1 MFKSKAF
8 TQSNYS
14 GEYKLSGDFSFIK
27 GKANYT
33 YTENSNY
40 ERIKNGSFTYS
51 ANMNGTE
58 FGMKSSNKISI
69 SIKGNYSKNLKNGR
83 WSHIVAV
90 KIPGNNG
97 KVTSNVNYKNGWPHG
112 EWSSSVYDNEKNK
125 ITESGLLKFNNNTVI
140 GDFKSSKGKNYV
152 KGNCDEKGFLHGKT
166 SIVEGGTEYI
176 REYNHGFLTLN
187 VTRNIQSGNVIE
199 SKKADPEEMEY
210 FNKIHSLSNTNP
222 EELEDIPFR
231 RVQKYNNYLID
242 HFAKM
247 FKDALFSN
255 DFPGDSSFVN
265 SEYYWD
271 SFKVYVLE
279 KQETKQEK
287 LAKEQA
293 EAERLE
299 AEKLARE
306 AAEAER
312 LEAELKKKQVEK
324 YNIAQQAMQKSDKAL
339 NEAYTVLDQIKTAY
353 EGKNVYK
360 IKKKKL
366 YNSYR
371 KLHTEYIKKHNQSD
385 DYEVIINFLEKAKA
399 LSDRVILL
407 VDTKTKDL
415 ERSLKSATTTEQIE
429 ELLK

>member
-1 MFKSKAF
+1 M
-8 TQSNYS
+8 
-14 GEYKLSGDFSFIK
+14 
-27 GKANYT
+27 
-33 YTENSNY
+33 
-40 ERIKNGSFTYS
+40 
-51 ANMNGTE
+51 
-58 FGMKSSNKISI
+58 
-69 SIKGNYSKNLKNGR
+69 LKNTPC
-83 WSHIVAV
+83 H
-90 KIPGNNG
+90 
-97 KVTSNVNYKNGWPHG
+97 T
-112 EWSSSVYDNEKNK
+112 
-125 ITESGLLKFNNNTVI
+125 T
-140 GDFKSSKGKNYV
+140 
-152 KGNCDEKGFLHGKT
+152 
-166 SIVEGGTEYI
+166 
-176 REYNHGFLTLN
+176 
-187 VTRNIQSGNVIE
+187 Q
-199 SKKADPEEMEY
+199 
-210 FNKIHSLSNTNP
+210 
-222 EELEDIPFR
+222 
-231 RVQKYNNYLID
+231 
-242 HFAKM
+242 
-247 FKDALFSN
+247 
-255 DFPGDSSFVN
+255 
-265 SEYYWD
+265 
-271 SFKVYVLE
+271 
-279 KQETKQEK
+279 TKQEK

-371 KLHTEYIKKHNQSD
+371 QLHTEYIKKHNQSD